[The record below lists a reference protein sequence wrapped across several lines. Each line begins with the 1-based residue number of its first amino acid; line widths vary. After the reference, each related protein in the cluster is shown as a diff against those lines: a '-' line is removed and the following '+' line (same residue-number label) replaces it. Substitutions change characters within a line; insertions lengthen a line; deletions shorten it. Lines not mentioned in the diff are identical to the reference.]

1 MSITPEALRQMESD
15 GWAVEAGLWTAEG
28 HQLLLRR
35 DEREQ
40 FVTVTESGDAAGE
53 REAASYDAGLDYGRR
68 MRTTRWGTPARR
80 ALAADTN
87 AALAAITHRWQ
98 VEEFLLGL
106 SVGMGAAAELPHRQS
121 PMANRQ
127 VCTGGVR

>member
-40 FVTVTESGDAAGE
+40 FVTVTESGDAASD
-53 REAASYDAGLDYGRR
+53 RAAASYAAGLNYGRR

-80 ALAADTN
+80 ALAAETN
-87 AALAAITHRWQ
+87 AALAAITSGCDLK
-98 VEEFLLGL
+98 EFLDGL
-106 SVGMGAAAELPHRQS
+106 SVGMGAAAELPHRQ
-121 PMANRQ
+121 
-127 VCTGGVR
+127 VCAGGVR